1 MKKLAVLLVCAIIF
15 SMSVPPT
22 LIAATSN
29 EFCDPKK
36 MDECQSKIDNLLA
49 SLEAFRAKLIK
60 TKAELKTGKKLTN
73 EEADRLLKKMDELQ
87 KQIPSTEGNLWD
99 Y

>member
-1 MKKLAVLLVCAIIF
+1 MKKLVVLLVVAFICF
-15 SMSVPPT
+15 VSVPP
-22 LIAATSN
+22 LLHAAGSAD
-29 EFCDPKK
+29 FCDPKK
-36 MDECQSKIDNLLA
+36 LDECQSKIDSLIA
-49 SLEAFRAKLIK
+49 SLDSFRAKLIK

-87 KQIPSTEGNLWD
+87 KQIPTTEGNLWD

>member
-1 MKKLAVLLVCAIIF
+1 MKKLVLLMICAIIF
-15 SMSVPPT
+15 SVSFPHT
-22 LIAATSN
+22 LLGAMPN